1 MLFIFG
7 FVYCPRYQIRI
18 MASDAEKTDHQHPLI
33 QDFAMVR
40 IKEFFKTS
48 FVTLLVALAAAALGY
63 AVDQYFGFRLMFTL
77 IFLAISYFG
86 LQVYLLVYA
95 RKFASSKLKK

>member
-7 FVYCPRYQIRI
+7 FVYCPRHQIRI
-18 MASDAEKTDHQHPLI
+18 MALELGKPEHQHPLI
-33 QDFAMVR
+33 QDFATIR
-40 IKEFFKTS
+40 IREFFKTS
-48 FVTLLVALAAAALGY
+48 FLTLLVALTAAALGY

-95 RKFASSKLKK
+95 RKLASSKLKK